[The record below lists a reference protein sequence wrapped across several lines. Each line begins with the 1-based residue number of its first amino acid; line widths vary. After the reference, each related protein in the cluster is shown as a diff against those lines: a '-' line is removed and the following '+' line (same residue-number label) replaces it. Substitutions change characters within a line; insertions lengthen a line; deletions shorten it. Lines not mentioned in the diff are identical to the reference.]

1 MKRLL
6 LILFAALVL
15 PMFLLTAC
23 SPKESEKSDA
33 DTPSKAVESV
43 APTIDDEGEL
53 PINLAPTVEKKSSAS
68 QKEDSASSAVSDP
81 ADDQGGVKT
90 PSGSSDSDENSTD
103 KSSQNNSGGKDSG
116 GQSSSNSSGN
126 NAGGNSKSAPTTTSS
141 ATDAPLPE
149 SVSEYV
155 EENGYE
161 LPFVPKK

>member
-53 PINLAPTVEKKSSAS
+53 PINLAPTVEKKSS
-68 QKEDSASSAVSDP
+68 
-81 ADDQGGVKT
+81 
-90 PSGSSDSDENSTD
+90 
-103 KSSQNNSGGKDSG
+103 
-116 GQSSSNSSGN
+116 
-126 NAGGNSKSAPTTTSS
+126 
-141 ATDAPLPE
+141 
-149 SVSEYV
+149 
-155 EENGYE
+155 
-161 LPFVPKK
+161 

>member
-1 MKRLL
+1 MKRLFV
-6 LILFAALVL
+6 IISALTVML
-15 PMFLLTAC
+15 MLLLTAC

-68 QKEDSASSAVSDP
+68 QKEDSASSAESDP

-90 PSGSSDSDENSTD
+90 PSGSADPDENSTD
-103 KSSQNNSGGKDSG
+103 KSAQNSSG

>member
-1 MKRLL
+1 MKRLFV
-6 LILFAALVL
+6 IISALTVML
-15 PMFLLTAC
+15 MLLLTAC

-90 PSGSSDSDENSTD
+90 PSGSADPDENSTD
-103 KSSQNNSGGKDSG
+103 KSAQNSSG

>member
-1 MKRLL
+1 MKRLFV
-6 LILFAALVL
+6 IISALTVML
-15 PMFLLTAC
+15 MLLLTAC

-33 DTPSKAVESV
+33 DTPSKAVDSV

-90 PSGSSDSDENSTD
+90 PSGSADPDENSTD
-103 KSSQNNSGGKDSG
+103 KSAQNSSG

>member
-1 MKRLL
+1 MKRLFVIISALTVL
-6 LILFAALVL
+6 LML
-15 PMFLLTAC
+15 LLTAC
-23 SPKESEKSDA
+23 SPKEAEKSDA

-43 APTIDDEGEL
+43 APTIEDEGEL

-90 PSGSSDSDENSTD
+90 PSGSADPDENSTD
-103 KSSQNNSGGKDSG
+103 KSAQNSSG

-126 NAGGNSKSAPTTTSS
+126 NTGGNSKSAPTTTSS